1 MFLLE
6 GYTYIFQIL
15 RALVEFSDFLC
26 QPISRWTN
34 YTTKYID
41 IEVQQTTDTVDAFQ
55 GAHRVKF
62 FRILLPLLILLH
74 HLPQ

>member
-1 MFLLE
+1 MLLLE

-15 RALVEFSDFLC
+15 RALVRYYFLYEEFGDFS

-34 YTTKYID
+34 YTTEYID
-41 IEVQQTTDTVDAFQ
+41 IEVHNLLQ
-55 GAHRVKF
+55 GAHQVKF
-62 FRILLPLLILLH
+62 FRILLALLILLH